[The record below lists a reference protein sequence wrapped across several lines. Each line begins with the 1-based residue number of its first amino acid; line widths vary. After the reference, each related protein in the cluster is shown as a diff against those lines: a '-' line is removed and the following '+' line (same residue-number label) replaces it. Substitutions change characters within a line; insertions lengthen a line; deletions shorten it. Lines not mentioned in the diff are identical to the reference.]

1 MINENHSPVKSKAD
15 KLATGVQRLGVAGG
29 LWRLVKTLGL
39 AVLLLGLAI
48 FLMYMEIPWYIGA
61 SLIVMAAGIVALE
74 VIVLK
79 RTAAVDL
86 YAPSK
91 PDTGEVRLEP
101 DEILVENIPAVMQ
114 YGKIR
119 SVAVLETGKVLT
131 PENALIITNKA
142 IWALTVPLAGVD
154 KVVAGMDIGKWQ
166 WMSAYQDII
175 NSFQEMIS
183 TLPLP
188 ELLKQGWARRLMGW
202 GEIKNAKTLPLAQA
216 ISLTRT
222 DGKKFVYA
230 IRLKEDYQ
238 RAKEIFKIP

>member
-1 MINENHSPVKSKAD
+1 MKHDSPERNRAD

-29 LWRLVKTLGL
+29 LLRLARTLGL
-39 AVLLLGLAI
+39 AVLLLGLAV
-48 FLMYMEIPWYIGA
+48 FLLYTGMPWYIGA
-61 SLIVMAAGIVALE
+61 GLIIIAAGIVVLD

-86 YAPSK
+86 HAPPES
-91 PDTGEVRLEP
+91 DTGEVELEP
-101 DEILVENIPAVMQ
+101 DEILVESIPAVMQ
-114 YGKIR
+114 YGKTR
-119 SVAVLETGKVLT
+119 SVAVLGTGKVLT

-154 KVVAGMDIGKWQ
+154 EVVAGTDIGKWQ

-175 NSFQEMIS
+175 NGLQEMIS

-188 ELLKQGWARRLMGW
+188 ELLKQGRAKRLMGW
-202 GEIKNAKTLPLAQA
+202 EEIKDAKTLPFTQA
-216 ISLTRT
+216 ISLAKAN
-222 DGKKFVYA
+222 GKKFGYA

-238 RAKEIFKIP
+238 RAKKIFKIP